1 MSETVDVTIRE
12 SRPED
17 AEELLAVT
25 KKIGSETEFLV
36 MDESGMSLTPEQ
48 LAVQLAAFQE
58 SPNNLSLVALVDG
71 QIVGLG
77 SILAESNRRVSHIGE
92 LGISIL
98 KEYWGM
104 GLGSVMME
112 EMLAWAEE
120 TEILRRIE
128 LTVQVRNQ
136 RAVAL
141 YKRFGFTIEATISR
155 GARSDEGEFLDTYLM
170 SIMID

>member
-92 LGISIL
+92 VGISIL

-136 RAVAL
+136 RAVEL
-141 YKRFGFTIEATISR
+141 YKRFGFAIEATIPR
-155 GARSDEGEFLDTYLM
+155 GARSDDGEFLDTYLM